1 MKLAQFFVIG
11 FCSLFPLFVGLDRA
25 QNTKGIQM
33 HMNN

>member
-11 FCSLFPLFVGLDRA
+11 FCSLFPLFVGLGRA